1 MQDRSQT
8 SKNKILIIKG
18 YFVEAREVYFF
29 IKGLPLISSVDDDVI
44 VLFNVLDDW
53 EIQLE

>member
-44 VLFNVLDDW
+44 VLFNVLDD
-53 EIQLE
+53 